1 MFRFLWRRFLGCLRP
16 ANSGCWRLVLFCFDN
31 FLLDNFFGTVISSG
45 AAAKRSTRLPF
56 CTYHNVWSCDAD
68 FFSSGSQEERRKR
81 DFVFSQEE
89 RMQRA
94 TPTALLVV
102 TTKAE
107 GGHKNHDDLVLD
119 AHDLAGGGCG
129 QVQCRREFE
138 GIRLA
143 VTFTRK
149 YFLAV
154 TFTQAQPPSKT
165 GKVARSLRFFNF
177 VFH

>member
-1 MFRFLWRRFLGCLRP
+1 
-16 ANSGCWRLVLFCFDN
+16 
-31 FLLDNFFGTVISSG
+31 
-45 AAAKRSTRLPF
+45 
-56 CTYHNVWSCDAD
+56 
-68 FFSSGSQEERRKR
+68 
-81 DFVFSQEE
+81 
-89 RMQRA
+89 MQRA
-94 TPTALLVV
+94 TPTAVLVV

-107 GGHKNHDDLVLD
+107 GGYKNHDDLVLD

-129 QVQCRREFE
+129 QVQYRREFE

-165 GKVARSLRFFNF
+165 RKVTRLR
-177 VFH
+177 